1 MSVMRC
7 ENACSKKADC
17 FAVRQWYTCKHYQ
30 CFATHVTV
38 HHCIM
43 CGVHTLRMPNSEVF
57 RSDMVELMVGLNN
70 ARLAND
76 AELAATN
83 AELAKLT

>member
-1 MSVMRC
+1 
-7 ENACSKKADC
+7 
-17 FAVRQWYTCKHYQ
+17 
-30 CFATHVTV
+30 
-38 HHCIM
+38 M

-83 AELAKLT
+83 AELANIRKN